1 MSHNRAL
8 RIGGGSA
15 YGTDR
20 VEPAVM
26 LAEQGDLDYICLD
39 SLAERTLPH
48 AHLRKLA
55 NPALGYDLRLEKL
68 MRGLLPSTADGL
80 KIIGNMGA
88 ANPPAAAERV
98 KAIAAE
104 LGLNDLAIAV
114 VTGDDVL
121 DVVRELDVKLDDG
134 RRLSEVEGV
143 VAANAYLGADA
154 IVEGL
159 QQGAQVVITGRVAD
173 PSLFLAPMLHEFGWA
188 ADDWRLKGAGQTVG
202 HLIECAGYVTGAHF
216 ADPPYRVVPELWRLG
231 FPLAEVEDNGE
242 AVITKVEGTGGLVSV
257 NTCKAQLVYEL
268 HDPAAYLTPDV
279 TVDVRNVRFEAMGEN
294 RVRVRGAGGQERPAQ
309 LKVLVG
315 VHDGYIWEGEIG
327 YSGSTALACAQLAE
341 TCLRERMKIWKAEN
355 RIEKFRFDYIGINS
369 ANQAA
374 TPPRETPYEMRLR
387 FAGLT
392 RDEELAQLMAQEVEW
407 LYMGPNGGGGVRTSV
422 KPTIGMYAT
431 YVPREVVYP
440 KVSVERVSA

>member
-1 MSHNRAL
+1 MRRTEAL

-20 VEPAVM
+20 VEPALV

-55 NPALGYDLRLEKL
+55 NPAAGYDVRLEKL
-68 MRGLLPSTADGL
+68 MSGLLPSTAKGL

-88 ANPPAAAERV
+88 ANPPAAGERV
-98 KAIAAE
+98 KAMAAD
-104 LGLNDLAIAV
+104 LGLSDLTIAV
-114 VTGDDVL
+114 VTGDEVL
-121 DVVRELDVKLDDG
+121 DVVRELDVVLDDG

-143 VAANAYLGADA
+143 VAANAYLGADP

-159 QQGAQVVITGRVAD
+159 EQGAQVVITGRVAD
-173 PSLFLAPMLHEFGWA
+173 PSLFLAPMLHEFGWS
-188 ADDWRLKGAGQTVG
+188 ADDWTRKGAGQTVG
-202 HLIECAGYVTGAHF
+202 HLIECAGYVTGAHY
-216 ADPPYRVVPELWRLG
+216 ADPPYRVVPDLWRLG
-231 FPLAEVEDNGE
+231 FPLAEIQESGE
-242 AVITKVEGTGGLVSV
+242 AIVTKVEGTGGLVSV

-279 TVDVRNVRFEAMGEN
+279 TVDVRNVTFEQVGQD
-294 RVRVRGAGGQERPAQ
+294 RVRVRGATGRERPAQ

-315 VHDGYIWEGEIG
+315 IHDGFIWEGEIG

-341 TCLRERMKIWKAEN
+341 TCLRERMKIWNAED

-369 ANQAA
+369 ANQGA
-374 TPPRETPYEMRLR
+374 TPARETPYEMRLR

-392 RDEELAQLMAQEVEW
+392 RDEELANLMAQEVEW

-431 YVPREVVYP
+431 YIPRELVYP
-440 KVSVERVSA
+440 QVAVERVSA